1 MQKLILWDIDGTLI
15 YSGGIAGECMRAAM
29 QQVYGASSTQERH
42 QYAGKTD
49 RQIILET
56 FPEREPASLFAQLD
70 RFTEVYLT
78 ELKRQEAEMRR
89 RGRILAGAQ
98 AALAELQNTSAI
110 QTTLTGNL
118 AAIARWKLELM
129 QLMQFVDLDVGAFG
143 SDHHLRNE
151 LPAIAAK
158 RAAARYGRSFIG
170 TDVVVVGDTPNDIAC
185 GKAYGARTIAVA
197 SGPFSTEQL
206 AHYQP
211 DAVLASLEDTAAVLA
226 ALLG

>member
-1 MQKLILWDIDGTLI
+1 MHKLILWDIDGTLI

-56 FPEREPASLFAQLD
+56 FPDRDPASLFAQLD
-70 RFTEVYLT
+70 WFTELYLA
-78 ELKRQEAEMRR
+78 ELKRQEPEMRK
-89 RGRILAGAQ
+89 RGRILAGAD
-98 AALAELQNTSAI
+98 AALAELQNAAVV

-129 QLMQFVDLDVGAFG
+129 QLIQFVDLDVGAFG

-158 RAAARYGRSFIG
+158 RATARYRHSFVG
-170 TDVVVVGDTPNDIAC
+170 TDVIVIGDTPNDIAC
-185 GKAYGARTIAVA
+185 GKAYGARTVAVA
-197 SGPFSTEQL
+197 SGPFSTDQL

-211 DAVLASLEDTAAVLA
+211 DAVLASLEDTAAVLKA
-226 ALLG
+226 ILG